1 MEKPIIP
8 QNLLN
13 KLHEDANF
21 QAFIQ
26 NAPNQNQPDL
36 NSDQKS
42 LLQDLDEQLLRLQA
56 LLKGNN

>member
-13 KLHEDANF
+13 KLNEDANF

-26 NAPNQNQPDL
+26 NNPLQNQPVL
-36 NSDQKS
+36 SSDQMS
-42 LLQDLDEQLLRLQA
+42 LLQDLDEQLMRLQA